1 MLMIKLP
8 TKYKLDENEGKYF
21 SGYDTIT
28 TESRDLIMVKKIQI
42 AIDGPAGAGKSTIAK
57 IVAEALQFTY
67 IDTGAMYRAVT
78 YKALNENIQLH
89 DAKSIEAMLQNTAI
103 TLKPSEQGQIVFVD
117 GKNVSEAI
125 RSNEVTAN
133 VSEVAAHANIRE
145 ILVSMQQKLAADGG
159 VVMDGRDIATHVLK
173 DAELKIFMS
182 ATVEER
188 ARRRFLDN
196 ERRGIPSTI
205 ETLQQE
211 IALRDK
217 LDSEREASPL
227 IQAKEALFLDTTH
240 LSIEEAADEIIE
252 LAKQKMS

>member
-1 MLMIKLP
+1 MM
-8 TKYKLDENEGKYF
+8 
-21 SGYDTIT
+21 
-28 TESRDLIMVKKIQI
+28 KKIQI

-57 IVAEALQFTY
+57 IVAEALRFTY

-78 YKALNENIQLH
+78 YKAMNENIQLH
-89 DAKSIEAMLQNTAI
+89 DAEAIEKMLQETTI
-103 TLKPSEQGQIVFVD
+103 TLKPSEQGQLVFVD
-117 GKNVSEAI
+117 GQDVSQAI

-145 ILVSMQQKLAADGG
+145 ILVAMQQKLAADGG

-173 DAELKIFMS
+173 DAELKIYMS

-188 ARRRFLDN
+188 AQRRFLDN
-196 ERRGIPSTI
+196 ERRGIASTI
-205 ETLQQE
+205 ESLQKE

-227 IQAKEALFLDTTH
+227 IQAEDALFLDTTH
-240 LSIEEAADEIIE
+240 LSIDEAAQEILK
-252 LAKQKMS
+252 LAQQKMQ

>member
-1 MLMIKLP
+1 MM
-8 TKYKLDENEGKYF
+8 
-21 SGYDTIT
+21 
-28 TESRDLIMVKKIQI
+28 KKIQI

-57 IVAEALQFTY
+57 IVAEALHFTY

-78 YKALNENIQLH
+78 YKAMNQNIQLH
-89 DAKSIEAMLQNTAI
+89 DAAAIEAMLNDTSI
-103 TLKPSEQGQIVFVD
+103 TLKPSEQGQLVFID
-117 GKNVSEAI
+117 GEDVSQAI

-133 VSEVAAHANIRE
+133 VSQVAAHANIRE
-145 ILVSMQQKLAADGG
+145 ILVKMQQQLATNGG

-188 ARRRFLDN
+188 ARRRFIDN
-196 ERRGIPSTI
+196 ERRGIASTI
-205 ETLQQE
+205 ESLQQE

-227 IQAKEALFLDTTH
+227 IQADDALYLDTTN
-240 LSIEEAADEIIE
+240 LSIDEAVQEILK
-252 LAKQKMS
+252 LAQSKMA

>member
-1 MLMIKLP
+1 
-8 TKYKLDENEGKYF
+8 
-21 SGYDTIT
+21 
-28 TESRDLIMVKKIQI
+28 MVKKIQI

-78 YKALNENIQLH
+78 YKAMNENIQLH
-89 DAKSIEAMLQNTAI
+89 DAEAIEKMLKNTDI
-103 TLKPSEQGQIVFVD
+103 TLKPSEQGQLVFVD
-117 GKNVSEAI
+117 GQDVSQAI
-125 RSNEVTAN
+125 RSNEVTSN

-145 ILVSMQQKLAADGG
+145 ILVAMQQKLAADGG
-159 VVMDGRDIATHVLK
+159 VVMDGRDIATHVLTN
-173 DAELKIFMS
+173 AELKIFMS

-196 ERRGIPSTI
+196 ERRGIPSSI

-227 IQAKEALFLDTTH
+227 IQAEDALFLDTTH
-240 LSIEEAADEIIE
+240 LTIDQAAQEIMK
-252 LAKQKMS
+252 LAQQKMQ

>member
-1 MLMIKLP
+1 MM
-8 TKYKLDENEGKYF
+8 
-21 SGYDTIT
+21 
-28 TESRDLIMVKKIQI
+28 KKIQI

-57 IVAEALQFTY
+57 IVAEALRFTY

-78 YKALNENIQLH
+78 YKAMKENIQLH
-89 DAKSIEAMLQNTAI
+89 DAEAIEKMLQQTAI
-103 TLKPSEQGQIVFVD
+103 TLQPSEQGQLVFVD
-117 GKNVSEAI
+117 GQDVSQAI

-145 ILVSMQQKLAADGG
+145 ILVAMQQKLAADGG

-173 DAELKIFMS
+173 DAELKIYMS

-188 ARRRFLDN
+188 AHRRFLDN

-205 ETLQQE
+205 ESLQKE

-227 IQAKEALFLDTTH
+227 IQAEDALFLDTTN
-240 LSIEEAADEIIE
+240 LSIDEAAQEILK
-252 LAKQKMS
+252 LAQQKMQ

>member
-1 MLMIKLP
+1 MM
-8 TKYKLDENEGKYF
+8 
-21 SGYDTIT
+21 
-28 TESRDLIMVKKIQI
+28 KKIQI

-57 IVAEALQFTY
+57 IVAEALRFTY

-78 YKALNENIQLH
+78 YKAMKENIQLH
-89 DAKSIEAMLQNTAI
+89 DAEAIEKMLQQTAI
-103 TLKPSEQGQIVFVD
+103 TLKPSEQGQLVFVD
-117 GKNVSEAI
+117 GQDVSQAI

-145 ILVSMQQKLAADGG
+145 ILVAMQQKLAADGG
-159 VVMDGRDIATHVLK
+159 VVMDGRDIATHVLI
-173 DAELKIFMS
+173 DAELKIYMS

-188 ARRRFLDN
+188 AHRRFLDN

-205 ETLQQE
+205 ESLQKE

-227 IQAKEALFLDTTH
+227 IQAEDALFLDTTH
-240 LSIEEAADEIIE
+240 LSIDEAAQEILK
-252 LAKQKMS
+252 LAQQKMK

>member
-1 MLMIKLP
+1 M
-8 TKYKLDENEGKYF
+8 
-21 SGYDTIT
+21 
-28 TESRDLIMVKKIQI
+28 KKIQI

-57 IVAEALQFTY
+57 IVAEALHFTY

-78 YKALNENIQLH
+78 YKAMNQNIQLH
-89 DAKSIEAMLQNTAI
+89 DAAAIEAMLNDTSI
-103 TLKPSEQGQIVFVD
+103 TLKPSEQGQLVFID
-117 GKNVSEAI
+117 GEDVSQAI

-133 VSEVAAHANIRE
+133 VSQVAAHANIRE
-145 ILVSMQQKLAADGG
+145 ILVKMQQQLATNGG

-188 ARRRFLDN
+188 ARRRFIDN
-196 ERRGIPSTI
+196 ERRGIASTI
-205 ETLQQE
+205 ESLQQE

-227 IQAKEALFLDTTH
+227 IQADDALYLDTTN
-240 LSIEEAADEIIE
+240 LSIDEAVQEILK
-252 LAKQKMS
+252 LAQSKMA